1 MTNRSFLAVWTLSLL
16 AGSCAAFQFVRHRH
30 ASLSS
35 LAVATTTRLG
45 LAVIGEGPSRSTAQE
60 PTMDAAAAIK
70 SSNKDRKVVLIT
82 GSSQGL
88 GKTMALEMAKH
99 GHKVLINCIPGCEDD
114 ARQVVEKI
122 ERLGEEGTGSEAMSV
137 VADCSDPDQVRDMF
151 AKAVERFGT
160 VDVLIN
166 NAGITRDNLVVKMKP
181 QEWEQV
187 INVNLSGVF
196 YCCQEFFKIAHEGGG
211 RVVNIASVVGQI
223 GNPGQAN
230 YAASKGGVIGLTKS
244 FARDYASKAIK
255 VNAICPGFIRTPMTD
270 KLGDDALEAI
280 VKKIP
285 LQRLG
290 KPEEVAAMARFLA
303 LDEGADYITG
313 HCFDVDGGVGMIAA

>member
-1 MTNRSFLAVWTLSLL
+1 MMNRSLL
-16 AGSCAAFQFVRHRH
+16 AFWTLALFAGECAAFEVVRPRY
-30 ASLSS
+30 ASIGS
-35 LAVATTTRLG
+35 LTTRLRS
-45 LAVIGEGPSRSTAQE
+45 AVVEDGPSRTKAQE
-60 PTMDAAAAIK
+60 PAVDAAGGT
-70 SSNKDRKVVLIT
+70 SSKTDQKVVLIT

-88 GKTMALEMAKH
+88 GKTMALEMAKY
-99 GHKVLINCIPGCEDD
+99 GHKIVVNCIPGCEGD
-114 ARQVVEKI
+114 AQKVVEEI
-122 ERLGEEGTGSEAMSV
+122 ERMGKEGTGAEAVTV
-137 VADCSDPDQVRDMF
+137 VADCSVPDQVHDMF
-151 AKAVERFGT
+151 AKAVEAFGT

-181 QEWEQV
+181 QDWEQV

-196 YCCQEFFKIAHEGGG
+196 YCCQEFFALPHAAGG

-230 YAASKGGVIGLTKS
+230 YAASKGGVIGLTKN
-244 FARDYASKAIK
+244 FARDYASRGIK

-270 KLGDDALEAI
+270 KLGEDALKAV
-280 VKKIP
+280 VKNIP

-313 HCFDVDGGVGMIAA
+313 HCFDVDGGVGMVAA